1 MPAQSAI
8 ESRIKRA
15 AVLLIL
21 GLLAESLCL
30 IWSRPLAF
38 IFLLTFGGLFIFL
51 GIVVY
56 LLAIAS
62 PVPHHSAEQNEQ
74 RP

>member
-1 MPAQSAI
+1 MPSQAI

-15 AVLLIL
+15 GVLLIL

-51 GIVVY
+51 GVAVY

-62 PVPHHSAEQNEQ
+62 PQQRSSASMDRTE
-74 RP
+74 